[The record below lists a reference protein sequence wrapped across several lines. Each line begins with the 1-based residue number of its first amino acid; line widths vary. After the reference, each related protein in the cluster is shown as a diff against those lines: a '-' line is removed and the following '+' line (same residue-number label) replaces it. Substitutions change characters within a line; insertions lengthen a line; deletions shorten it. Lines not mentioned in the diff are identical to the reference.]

1 MMLQQLAV
9 FVAHQH
15 VPLGRRAA
23 AEPDAPSQRSRA
35 RWWHAVL
42 GERGLLSARGP
53 LMAGTHRS
61 AVPADGSQRRGWRDQ
76 LTIDHLAQ
84 TDSHCSAV

>member
-35 RWWHAVL
+35 RWWHVVLGGLGLLCQRMAVNAVAGETSSPSTTSLRRTVIAVL
-42 GERGLLSARGP
+42 L
-53 LMAGTHRS
+53 
-61 AVPADGSQRRGWRDQ
+61 D
-76 LTIDHLAQ
+76 
-84 TDSHCSAV
+84 